1 MSSVSSHA
9 SQGIVTK
16 ASPYTVAETLERLE
30 AAIQAKNLIVFA
42 LIGHSGEAARIGLA
56 MNDTKLLLFGAPKG
70 GTPLMIASPLLA
82 LDLPL
87 KALVWQDDDGK
98 VWASYN
104 STTYLADRAG
114 YDAALR
120 DRWCCCSWPKP
131 CRHRPA
137 RPAP

>member
-1 MSSVSSHA
+1 
-9 SQGIVTK
+9 
-16 ASPYTVAETLERLE
+16 
-30 AAIQAKNLIVFA
+30 
-42 LIGHSGEAARIGLA
+42 

-104 STTYLADRAG
+104 STTYLAERHHIPPDLVKNIAWIDLLIDG
-114 YDAALR
+114 AL
-120 DRWCCCSWPKP
+120 
-131 CRHRPA
+131 A
-137 RPAP
+137 Q